1 MVCGIVVINS
11 VVEAK
16 VVLRVVL
23 VVVWG
28 IGIVGSV
35 PQIPS
40 TLNG

>member
-1 MVCGIVVINS
+1 MVCGIVVICS
-11 VVEAK
+11 VVDAK
-16 VVLRVVL
+16 VVIEVVL

-28 IGIVGSV
+28 IGIVGIV